1 MAYIGN
7 SLLYYQL
14 FARQKLIDVNNSIIS
29 NLKKSK
35 KMKKIIFMAAAV
47 VAFASCSQTELDENF
62 VGQKEIKFSN
72 LNDKVNSRAANDTDA
87 DYQVYADWNGSSTE
101 WFINAVVNGTSNV
114 PSGGPYHWPAT
125 GTVAFYSWAPSSVTA
140 TATYPALSIAY
151 TVPAAADQDF
161 TIAAPKT
168 GMSSGTVDF
177 EFAHMLSKVS
187 VTASLSQELETAG
200 YVLATTG
207 LTAKLDVQ
215 STEGTTDPKVNPA
228 VWTSANTTTASYTGA
243 ASYMIM
249 PQSSVG
255 CAIQITGGI
264 TITKNGAEIYSG
276 DLNKYTIVAG
286 NVTGD
291 RFDKGK
297 HYMLNLTISDSS
309 TGGGG
314 EDIFNI
320 INFTANVADWDT
332 PAGTDTP
339 LVQP

>member
-1 MAYIGN
+1 
-7 SLLYYQL
+7 
-14 FARQKLIDVNNSIIS
+14 
-29 NLKKSK
+29 
-35 KMKKIIFMAAAV
+35 MKKIIFMVATV
-47 VAFASCSQTELDENF
+47 MAFASCSQTELDENF

-72 LNDKVNSRAANDTDA
+72 LNDKVNSRAANDESA

-101 WFINAVVNGTSNV
+101 WFIDAVVNGTSNS
-114 PSGGPYHWPAT
+114 PSGGPYHWPNS
-125 GTVAFYSWAPSSVTA
+125 GTVNFYSWAPSSVTA
-140 TATYPALSIAY
+140 TATYPSLSIAY
-151 TVPAAADQDF
+151 TVPAAANQDF

-168 GMSSGTVDF
+168 GMSSGIVDF
-177 EFAHMLSKVS
+177 VFAHMLSKIS
-187 VTASLSQELETAG
+187 ITATLNQDLLDAG
-200 YVLATTG
+200 YVLSTTG

-215 STEGTTDPKVNPA
+215 STGGTVDPKTTPA
-228 VWTSANTTTASYTGA
+228 TWTSPNTTTASYTGS

-255 CAIQITGGI
+255 CAVQITGGI

-276 DLNKYTIVAG
+276 DLNKYEIVSG
-286 NVTGD
+286 NVSND
-291 RFDKGK
+291 QFAMGK
-297 HYMLNLTISDSS
+297 HYMLNLTISDTS

>member
-1 MAYIGN
+1 
-7 SLLYYQL
+7 
-14 FARQKLIDVNNSIIS
+14 
-29 NLKKSK
+29 
-35 KMKKIIFMAAAV
+35 MKKIIFMVATV
-47 VAFASCSQTELDENF
+47 MAFASCSQTELDEKF

-72 LNDKVNSRAANDTDA
+72 LNDKVNSRAANDESA

-101 WFINAVVNGTSNV
+101 WFIDAVVNGTSNS
-114 PSGGPYHWPAT
+114 PSGGPYHWPNS
-125 GTVAFYSWAPSSVTA
+125 GTVDFYSWAPSSVTA
-140 TATYPALSIAY
+140 TATYPSLSIAY
-151 TVPAAADQDF
+151 TVPAAANQDF

-168 GMSSGTVDF
+168 GLSSGTVAF
-177 EFAHMLSKVS
+177 EFAHMLSKIS
-187 VTASLSQELETAG
+187 VTASLSQALLDAG
-200 YVLATTG
+200 YTLSTTG
-207 LTAKLDVQ
+207 LAAKLDVQ
-215 STEGTTDPKVNPA
+215 STGGTVDPKTTPA
-228 VWTSANTTTASYTGA
+228 AWTSPNTTTASYTGA

-255 CAIQITGGI
+255 CAVQITGGI

-276 DLNKYTIVAG
+276 DLNKYEIVSG
-286 NVTGD
+286 NVSND
-291 RFDKGK
+291 QFAMGK
-297 HYMLNLTISDSS
+297 HYMLNLTISDTS

>member
-1 MAYIGN
+1 
-7 SLLYYQL
+7 
-14 FARQKLIDVNNSIIS
+14 
-29 NLKKSK
+29 
-35 KMKKIIFMAAAV
+35 MKKIIFMVATV
-47 VAFASCSQTELDENF
+47 MAFASCSQTELDENF

-72 LNDKVNSRAANDTDA
+72 LNDKVNSRAANDESA

-101 WFINAVVNGTSNV
+101 WFIDAVVNGTSNS
-114 PSGGPYHWPAT
+114 PSGGPYHWPNS
-125 GTVAFYSWAPSSVTA
+125 GTVDFYSWAPSSVTA
-140 TATYPALSIAY
+140 TATYPSLSIAY
-151 TVPAAADQDF
+151 TVPAAANQDF

-168 GMSSGTVDF
+168 GLSSGTVAF
-177 EFAHMLSKVS
+177 EFAHMLSKIS
-187 VTASLSQELETAG
+187 VTASLSQALLDAG
-200 YVLATTG
+200 YTLSTTG
-207 LTAKLDVQ
+207 LAAKLDVQ
-215 STEGTTDPKVNPA
+215 STGGTVDPKTTPA
-228 VWTSANTTTASYTGA
+228 AWTSPNTTTASYTGA

-255 CAIQITGGI
+255 CAVQITGGI

-276 DLNKYTIVAG
+276 DLNKYEIVSG
-286 NVTGD
+286 NVSND
-291 RFDKGK
+291 QFAMGK
-297 HYMLNLTISDSS
+297 HYMLNLTISDTS

>member
-1 MAYIGN
+1 
-7 SLLYYQL
+7 
-14 FARQKLIDVNNSIIS
+14 
-29 NLKKSK
+29 
-35 KMKKIIFMAAAV
+35 MKKIIFMVATV
-47 VAFASCSQTELDENF
+47 MAFASCSQTELDENF

-72 LNDKVNSRAANDTDA
+72 LNDKVNSRAANDESA

-101 WFINAVVNGTSNV
+101 WFIDAVVNGTSNS
-114 PSGGPYHWPAT
+114 PSGGPYHWPNS
-125 GTVAFYSWAPSSVTA
+125 GTVDFYSWAPSSVTA
-140 TATYPALSIAY
+140 TATYPSLSIAY
-151 TVPAAADQDF
+151 TVPAAANQDF

-168 GMSSGTVDF
+168 GLSSGTVAF
-177 EFAHMLSKVS
+177 EFAYMLSNIS
-187 VTASLSQELETAG
+187 VTASLSQALLDAG
-200 YVLATTG
+200 YTLSTTG
-207 LTAKLDVQ
+207 LAAKLDVQ
-215 STEGTTDPKVNPA
+215 STGGTVDPKTTPA
-228 VWTSANTTTASYTGA
+228 AWTSPNTTTASYTGA

-255 CAIQITGGI
+255 CAVQITGGI

-276 DLNKYTIVAG
+276 DLNKYEIVSG
-286 NVTGD
+286 NVSND
-291 RFDKGK
+291 QFAMGK
-297 HYMLNLTISDSS
+297 HYMLNLTISDTS